1 VIVDCAHYKDGVR
14 QNAAPLSLEEVT
26 ACRSVQD
33 SFVWLGL
40 REPERHELDA
50 VQARFD
56 LHELAVEDA
65 QNAHQRPKLE
75 EYEDSRFLVL
85 HTARYDDQQER
96 VHFGEVH
103 MFVGRDYVIT
113 IRHGEASDLHPARE
127 RLEAHPQLLKL
138 GPASV
143 VWAVLD
149 KIVDDYEPVVDGLEN
164 DIEEVQSEIFGIE
177 RGGDGGLHEWDPDA
191 AERRQRDRTPG
202 GDPTGRV
209 YFLIREVTEF
219 RRAVLPLLA
228 PLEAVE
234 RGSVELDPEI
244 QRYFRDVNDHVKRV
258 TGQIRDQ
265 AKLLD
270 SILQANLA
278 LVSVRQ
284 NEVVK
289 KISAWAAMIAVPTFI
304 ASIYGMNFDN
314 MPELKWHLGYPL
326 SLAFMVLIGALLYR
340 YFKRADWI

>member
-1 VIVDCAHYKDGVR
+1 
-14 QNAAPLSLEEVT
+14 
-26 ACRSVQD
+26 
-33 SFVWLGL
+33 
-40 REPERHELDA
+40 
-50 VQARFD
+50 
-56 LHELAVEDA
+56 
-65 QNAHQRPKLE
+65 
-75 EYEDSRFLVL
+75 
-85 HTARYDDQQER
+85 
-96 VHFGEVH
+96 
-103 MFVGRDYVIT
+103 MFVGKDYVIT

-127 RLEAHPQLLKL
+127 RLEARPHLLKI

-149 KIVDDYEPVVDGLEN
+149 KIVDDYEPVVEGLEN

-177 RGGDGGLHEWDPDA
+177 RVGVGGLHEWDPTELQEPPA
-191 AERRQRDRTPG
+191 KADRTPG
-202 GDPTGRV
+202 GDATGRV

-234 RGSVELDPEI
+234 RGSVNLDAEI
-244 QRYFRDVNDHVKRV
+244 QRYFRDVNDHVKRI

-265 AKLLD
+265 SKLLD

-289 KISAWAAMIAVPTFI
+289 RISAWAAMIAVPTFV
-304 ASIYGMNFDN
+304 ASVYGMNFEN
-314 MPELKWHLGYPL
+314 MPELKWHLGYPIAL
-326 SLAFMVLIGALLYR
+326 GAMILIGALLYR
-340 YFKRADWI
+340 YFKHADWL